1 MRYGIRITD
10 FHSHVLPG
18 ADHGSDSVETSER
31 QLELLNGA
39 GIDRVVATPHFYP
52 SDVTVGEFLDLRE
65 QILYSCFHDVRNCYC
80 FASAREFRLSRNFF
94 SLAAPILRYLFHW
107 ASFITLLRAW

>member
-39 GIDRVVATPHFYP
+39 GIDRVVAAAFLP
-52 SDVTVGEFLDLRE
+52 VGC
-65 QILYSCFHDVRNCYC
+65 YSRRV
-80 FASAREFRLSRNFF
+80 
-94 SLAAPILRYLFHW
+94 P
-107 ASFITLLRAW
+107 

>member
-31 QLELLNGA
+31 QLELVDGA
-39 GIDRVVATPHFYP
+39 GIDRVVAAPHF
-52 SDVTVGEFLDLRE
+52 
-65 QILYSCFHDVRNCYC
+65 
-80 FASAREFRLSRNFF
+80 
-94 SLAAPILRYLFHW
+94 
-107 ASFITLLRAW
+107 